1 MNIEDAPDTD
11 YLGFIRAIDGH
22 DKQRDYINLI
32 FRIIRVEL
40 ENQDNEKQG
49 WRASW
54 PFPPSHHQRPWI
66 PAKTGYL
73 NKLEN
78 EGLIQRDELSNST
91 TIYTLSVDIDGL
103 IAEMGEHTEL
113 LDEENPLRD
122 LEF

>member
-22 DKQRDYINLI
+22 GKQRDYINLI

-40 ENQDNEKQG
+40 KNQDNEKQG

-54 PFPPSHHQRPWI
+54 PCEPSHHQRPWI
-66 PAKTGYL
+66 PAKIGYL

-103 IAEMGEHTEL
+103 IAEIGEHTEL
-113 LDEENPLRD
+113 LDEENPFRD

>member
-1 MNIEDAPDTD
+1 MNIEDTPDTD
-11 YLGFIRAIDGH
+11 YLGFIRAIDGY
-22 DKQRDYINLI
+22 DKQRDYVNLI

-40 ENQDNEKQG
+40 ENQDNEKQA

-91 TIYTLSVDIDGL
+91 TIYTLSVDINAL